1 MSPPYFKG
9 ESVTRIPG
17 DTISTQLGS
26 SFGGW
31 LSPQS
36 RLMEDI
42 IMGPVFDERGNKLNW
57 LLIRLRWLIS
67 KLSQTFLQP
76 ILCTITLLELRNK
89 TSSHIHNLSTLKT
102 ISEITTNRS
111 QNSFEHPRLSKDNM
125 NMGCKLRLDIYA
137 DTSCSGNHAYVEEF
151 IRGKTVTAMGFSTS
165 LGKLDTLPYAHILY
179 PYDHVNGSVLLIENN
194 NMKDSPS
201 NPI

>member
-1 MSPPYFKG
+1 
-9 ESVTRIPG
+9 
-17 DTISTQLGS
+17 
-26 SFGGW
+26 
-31 LSPQS
+31 
-36 RLMEDI
+36 
-42 IMGPVFDERGNKLNW
+42 
-57 LLIRLRWLIS
+57 
-67 KLSQTFLQP
+67 
-76 ILCTITLLELRNK
+76 
-89 TSSHIHNLSTLKT
+89 
-102 ISEITTNRS
+102 
-111 QNSFEHPRLSKDNM
+111 
-125 NMGCKLRLDIYA
+125 MGCKLRLDIYA